1 MATVCDVVPL
11 IQLNR
16 AFVRQ
21 GLKIMSKRLNL
32 GLKVLADDTNLNK
45 KPDEEDLGFFYGPR
59 LNAGGRLGKADLGE
73 KLLSTKDTFEAEL
86 LVKQLNTFNYQRKL
100 IEEKVLNEATNKINN
115 KILNNNNY

>member
-1 MATVCDVVPL
+1 
-11 IQLNR
+11 
-16 AFVRQ
+16 
-21 GLKIMSKRLNL
+21 MSKRLNL

-59 LNAGGRLGKADLGE
+59 LNAGGRLGKSDLGE
-73 KLLSTKDTFEAEL
+73 KLLSTKNTFEAEI

-115 KILNNNNY
+115 RE